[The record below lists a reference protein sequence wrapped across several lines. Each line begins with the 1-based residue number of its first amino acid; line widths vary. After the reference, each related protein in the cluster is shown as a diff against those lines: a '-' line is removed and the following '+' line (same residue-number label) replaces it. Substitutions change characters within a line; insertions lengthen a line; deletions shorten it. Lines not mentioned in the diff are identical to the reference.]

1 MSAIYDKYENMLDKI
16 FKNLGLKS
24 IHAEIYLFLV
34 ESGPNSAGNLSKK
47 LGIPRS
53 SLYGFLQELSQ
64 KEMVSQSQK
73 SGIKIWQS
81 TPPEKITDIINNQI
95 NRFEKIKDA
104 YQNILPDMK
113 NREKTDFIQPKFT
126 YFEGRDGI
134 RQMLKDVLLYRD
146 ISTEAFW
153 PFKDMVDILGKEFL
167 IENAIIKRAKQNI
180 FARVIWPK
188 EKSIDPKKNPFVGSG
203 KEFKREIRIMSGGID
218 CSMGYWIYANKVMF
232 ISSKKESFGFI
243 LESKEAVQLMRA
255 QFEILWKIS
264 KKMVV
269 DEKYYKDFVKNNLK

>member
-1 MSAIYDKYENMLDKI
+1 MLDKI

-24 IHAEIYLFLV
+24 IHAEIYLTLI
-34 ESGPNSAGNLSKK
+34 EGGPNSAGNLSKK

-64 KEMVSQSQK
+64 KEMVFQSQK

-81 TPPEKITDIINNQI
+81 TPPEKIMDIINNQI

-126 YFEGRDGI
+126 YFEGGDGI

-203 KEFKREIRIMSGGID
+203 KEFKREIRIMPGGID
-218 CSMGYWIYANKVMF
+218 SSMGYWIYSNKVMF

-243 LESKEAVQLMRA
+243 LESREAVQLMRA